1 MPNFTTI
8 GLASAVETL
17 RMANLAARKPLFRS
31 VLIAA
36 DEAPVVA
43 SNGMRVLPDYSI
55 ANAPELDT
63 LLVVGANPIDRGRS
77 SRPLIDWLRK
87 LARQHLPLGGI
98 CTGSYLLAK
107 AELLKGYRC
116 TIHWEDLPTLQAHF
130 PGIVISS
137 QLFELDRDRYTCS
150 GGVAAMD
157 MMLQLVAREPGGQDI
172 AAKAAELLLCDRVR
186 GERDRQR
193 VPLRTLL
200 GSAQPKLS
208 QVVAIM
214 EANLEEPLGLEELAS
229 LNEVTVRQLER
240 LFHKYLQR
248 TPSQYYLELR
258 LSRARELLLRSDV
271 QVREVALACG
281 FSSPA
286 HFSKSYSRFFGLS
299 PLGSGGKPLCTDPDI
314 AIVLPASSRVNP
326 LPQGLH
332 NAQACEAP
340 VGAGSPAKRPVQAY
354 QSSSAECAVSRH
366 ISMAT
371 SATSAAASKYPAGA
385 SLLPVT

>member
-1 MPNFTTI
+1 MDHPACATIAPAAPQTFGFLILPNFTTI

-17 RMANLAARKPLFRS
+17 RMANLAARHTLYRT

-36 DEAPVVA
+36 SPEPVIA

-55 ANAPELDT
+55 ADAPPLDA
-63 LLVVGANPIDRGRS
+63 LFVVGANPIDRSRS
-77 SRPLIDWLRK
+77 NRPLLDWLRQ
-87 LARQHLPLGGI
+87 LARRGLPLGGI
-98 CTGSYLLAK
+98 CTGSYLLAR
-107 AELLKGYRC
+107 ADLLKGYRC
-116 TIHWEDLPTLQAHF
+116 TIHWKDIHVLQEHF
-130 PGIVISS
+130 PGIVISN
-137 QLFELDRDRYTCS
+137 QLFELDRDRFTCS

-157 MMLQLVAREPGGQDI
+157 MMLQLVARQAGGQDV

-186 GERDRQR
+186 GERERQR

-214 EANLEEPLGLEELAS
+214 EANLEEPLGLDELAS
-229 LNEVTVRQLER
+229 LNDVTVRQLER
-240 LFHKYLQR
+240 LFHKHLQR
-248 TPSQYYLELR
+248 TPSQYHLELR

-299 PLGSGGKPLCTDPDI
+299 PLGE
-314 AIVLPASSRVNP
+314 RR
-326 LPQGLH
+326 Q
-332 NAQACEAP
+332 
-340 VGAGSPAKRPVQAY
+340 
-354 QSSSAECAVSRH
+354 
-366 ISMAT
+366 
-371 SATSAAASKYPAGA
+371 A
-385 SLLPVT
+385 SLH

>member
-1 MPNFTTI
+1 MVHPVSISVTPCPTRTFGFLVLPNFTTI

-17 RMANLAARKPLFRS
+17 RMANLAARHPLYRT

-36 DEAPVVA
+36 SPEPVVA
-43 SNGMRVLPDYSI
+43 SNGMRVLPDHSI
-55 ANAPELDT
+55 ADAPALDA
-63 LLVVGANPIDRGRS
+63 LFVVGANPIDRSRGNN
-77 SRPLIDWLRK
+77 RPLIDWLRQ
-87 LARQHLPLGGI
+87 LARQRLPLGGI

-107 AELLKGYRC
+107 AELLDGYRC
-116 TIHWEDLPTLQAHF
+116 TIHWEDLQTLQEHF
-130 PGIVISS
+130 PDIVISS
-137 QLFELDRDRYTCS
+137 QLFERDRDRFTCS

-157 MMLQLVAREPGGQDI
+157 MMLQLVARQAGGQAI

-186 GERDRQR
+186 GERERQR

-200 GSAQPKLS
+200 GTAQPKLS

-299 PLGSGGKPLCTDPDI
+299 PLGE
-314 AIVLPASSRVNP
+314 RR
-326 LPQGLH
+326 Q
-332 NAQACEAP
+332 
-340 VGAGSPAKRPVQAY
+340 
-354 QSSSAECAVSRH
+354 
-366 ISMAT
+366 
-371 SATSAAASKYPAGA
+371 A
-385 SLLPVT
+385 SLH

>member
-1 MPNFTTI
+1 MVHPATSMVTPSPVRTFGFLIVPNFTTI

-17 RMANLAARKPLFRS
+17 RMANLAARHTLYRS

-36 DEAPVVA
+36 SHEPVVA
-43 SNGMRVLPDYSI
+43 SNGMRVLPDHSI
-55 ANAPELDT
+55 ADAPPLDA
-63 LLVVGANPIDRGRS
+63 LFVVGANPIDRSRAT
-77 SRPLIDWLRK
+77 RPLGDWLRQ
-87 LARQHLPLGGI
+87 LARQQLPLGGI

-107 AELLKGYRC
+107 ADLLKGYRC
-116 TIHWEDLPTLQAHF
+116 TIHWEDLQVLQEHF

-157 MMLQLVAREPGGQDI
+157 MMLQLVAREPGGQAI

-186 GERDRQR
+186 GERERQR
-193 VPLRTLL
+193 VPLWTLL
-200 GSAQPKLS
+200 GSGQPKLS

-299 PLGSGGKPLCTDPDI
+299 PLGE
-314 AIVLPASSRVNP
+314 RR
-326 LPQGLH
+326 Q
-332 NAQACEAP
+332 
-340 VGAGSPAKRPVQAY
+340 
-354 QSSSAECAVSRH
+354 
-366 ISMAT
+366 
-371 SATSAAASKYPAGA
+371 A
-385 SLLPVT
+385 SLH

>member
-1 MPNFTTI
+1 MDHPACATIAPAAPQTFGFLILPNFTTI

-17 RMANLAARKPLFRS
+17 RMANLAARHTLYRT

-36 DEAPVVA
+36 SPEPVIA

-55 ANAPELDT
+55 ADAPPLDA
-63 LLVVGANPIDRGRS
+63 LFVVGANPIDRSRS
-77 SRPLIDWLRK
+77 NRPLLDWLRQ
-87 LARQHLPLGGI
+87 LARRGLPLGGI
-98 CTGSYLLAK
+98 CTGSYLLAR
-107 AELLKGYRC
+107 ADLLKGYRC
-116 TIHWEDLPTLQAHF
+116 TIHWEDIHVLQEHF
-130 PGIVISS
+130 PGIVISN
-137 QLFELDRDRYTCS
+137 QLFELDRDRFTCS

-157 MMLQLVAREPGGQDI
+157 MMLQLVARQAGGQDV

-186 GERDRQR
+186 GERERQR

-214 EANLEEPLGLEELAS
+214 EANLEEPLGLDELAS
-229 LNEVTVRQLER
+229 LNDVTVRQLER
-240 LFHKYLQR
+240 LFHKHLQR

-299 PLGSGGKPLCTDPDI
+299 PLGE
-314 AIVLPASSRVNP
+314 RR
-326 LPQGLH
+326 Q
-332 NAQACEAP
+332 
-340 VGAGSPAKRPVQAY
+340 
-354 QSSSAECAVSRH
+354 
-366 ISMAT
+366 
-371 SATSAAASKYPAGA
+371 A
-385 SLLPVT
+385 SLH

>member
-1 MPNFTTI
+1 MVHPTLANVSANAAKTFGFLILPSFTTI

-17 RMANLAARKPLFRS
+17 RMANLAARRTLYRT

-36 DEAPVVA
+36 SAEPVMA
-43 SNGMRVLPDYSI
+43 SNGMRVLPDH
-55 ANAPELDT
+55 ALADAPALDA
-63 LLVVGANPIDRGRS
+63 LFVVGANPIDRSRS
-77 SRPLIDWLRK
+77 TRPLIDWLRQ
-87 LARQHLPLGGI
+87 LARQRLPLGGI

-116 TIHWEDLPTLQAHF
+116 TIHWEDIQALQDHF
-130 PGIVISS
+130 PGIVISN
-137 QLFELDRDRYTCS
+137 QLFELDRDRFTCS

-157 MMLQLVAREPGGQDI
+157 MMLQLIAREPGGQDI
-172 AAKAAELLLCDRVR
+172 AAKAAELLLCDRMR
-186 GERDRQR
+186 GERERQR

-200 GSAQPKLS
+200 GAAQPKLS

-258 LSRARELLLRSDV
+258 LARARELLLRSDV

-299 PLGSGGKPLCTDPDI
+299 PLGE
-314 AIVLPASSRVNP
+314 RR
-326 LPQGLH
+326 Q
-332 NAQACEAP
+332 
-340 VGAGSPAKRPVQAY
+340 
-354 QSSSAECAVSRH
+354 
-366 ISMAT
+366 
-371 SATSAAASKYPAGA
+371 A
-385 SLLPVT
+385 SLH

>member
-1 MPNFTTI
+1 MVHPAATSVTPHPTRTFGFLVLPNFTTI

-17 RMANLAARKPLFRS
+17 RMANLAARHPLYRT

-36 DEAPVVA
+36 SLEPVVA
-43 SNGMRVLPDYSI
+43 SNGMRVLPDHSL
-55 ANAPELDT
+55 ADAPALDA
-63 LLVVGANPIDRGRS
+63 LFVVGANPIDRSRS
-77 SRPLIDWLRK
+77 GTRPLIDWLRQ
-87 LARQHLPLGGI
+87 LARQRLPLGGI

-107 AELLKGYRC
+107 AELLDGYRC
-116 TIHWEDLPTLQAHF
+116 TIHWEDLQTLQEHF
-130 PGIVISS
+130 PDIIISS
-137 QLFELDRDRYTCS
+137 QLFELDRDRFTCS

-157 MMLQLVAREPGGQDI
+157 MMLQLVARQGGGQVI

-186 GERDRQR
+186 NERERQR

-240 LFHKYLQR
+240 LFHKHLQR

-299 PLGSGGKPLCTDPDI
+299 PLGE
-314 AIVLPASSRVNP
+314 RR
-326 LPQGLH
+326 Q
-332 NAQACEAP
+332 
-340 VGAGSPAKRPVQAY
+340 
-354 QSSSAECAVSRH
+354 
-366 ISMAT
+366 
-371 SATSAAASKYPAGA
+371 A
-385 SLLPVT
+385 SLH

>member
-1 MPNFTTI
+1 LPNFTTI

-17 RMANLAARKPLFRS
+17 RMANLAARHPLYRT

-36 DEAPVVA
+36 SLEPVVA
-43 SNGMRVLPDYSI
+43 SNGMRVLPDHSL
-55 ANAPELDT
+55 ADAPALDA
-63 LLVVGANPIDRGRS
+63 LFVVGANPIDRSRS
-77 SRPLIDWLRK
+77 GTRPLIDWLRQ
-87 LARQHLPLGGI
+87 LARQRLPLGGI

-107 AELLKGYRC
+107 AELLDGYRC
-116 TIHWEDLPTLQAHF
+116 TIHWEDLQTLREHF
-130 PGIVISS
+130 PDIISSS
-137 QLFELDRDRYTCS
+137 QLFELDRDRFTCS

-157 MMLQLVAREPGGQDI
+157 MMLQLVARQGGGQVI

-186 GERDRQR
+186 SERERQR

-240 LFHKYLQR
+240 LFHKHLQR

-299 PLGSGGKPLCTDPDI
+299 PLGE
-314 AIVLPASSRVNP
+314 RR
-326 LPQGLH
+326 Q
-332 NAQACEAP
+332 
-340 VGAGSPAKRPVQAY
+340 
-354 QSSSAECAVSRH
+354 
-366 ISMAT
+366 
-371 SATSAAASKYPAGA
+371 A
-385 SLLPVT
+385 SLH